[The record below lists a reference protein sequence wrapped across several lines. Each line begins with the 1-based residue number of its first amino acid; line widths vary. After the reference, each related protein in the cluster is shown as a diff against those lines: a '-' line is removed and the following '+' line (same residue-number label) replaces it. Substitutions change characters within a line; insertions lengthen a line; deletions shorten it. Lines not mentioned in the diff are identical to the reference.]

1 MLGLRRGTVI
11 LESYTSDWTSIFESE
26 AHLLRN
32 KLGSSILAVEHIGST
47 SIPGMAAKP
56 ILDMMVGIQNMAK
69 ADSVTDDLIGIG
81 YQRRVNGDLS
91 DRVFLVKGPESLRT
105 HHLSITYIGSSFW
118 NEHLLFRDTLR
129 KNAALAGEYLALKRR
144 LSGQFTEDR
153 SSYTAGKQQ
162 FVRDIL
168 AAHGS
173 NQD

>member
-1 MLGLRRGTVI
+1 MLGLRRGTVV
-11 LESYTSDWTSIFESE
+11 LKSYTNDWTSIFENE
-26 AHLLRN
+26 VQLLRN
-32 KLGSSILAVEHIGST
+32 KLGSSILSVEHIGST

-69 ADSVTDDLIGIG
+69 ADSVSDDLIGIG

-129 KNAALAGEYLALKRR
+129 KDAALAGEYLELKRR
-144 LSGQFTEDR
+144 LAGQFSEDR
-153 SSYTAGKQQ
+153 NSYTAGKQQ
-162 FVRDIL
+162 FVREIL
-168 AAHGS
+168 AAHGP